1 MLSKKKAS
9 RKARFLFAPDGYE
22 HTLKQSFCL
31 FDGDVGFLFVIWL
44 ICYKSDRIFGSLAA
58 NC

>member
-9 RKARFLFAPDGYE
+9 RKARFFFAPDGYE

-31 FDGDVGFLFVIWL
+31 FDGDVGFF
-44 ICYKSDRIFGSLAA
+44 ICNLV
-58 NC
+58 NLL